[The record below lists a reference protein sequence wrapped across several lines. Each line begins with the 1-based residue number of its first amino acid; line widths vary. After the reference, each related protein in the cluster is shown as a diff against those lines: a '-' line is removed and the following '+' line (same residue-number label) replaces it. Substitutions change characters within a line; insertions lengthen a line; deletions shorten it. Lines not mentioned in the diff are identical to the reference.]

1 MLNDVLQGNVGGIGF
16 LFGGTPEFLMDPRRG
31 LYSYEALQ
39 SRLSENSFAVD
50 GLVDMTGPIMR
61 LQSLTPEE
69 LYVLLRNLRH
79 VYSGGNEDAYLVP
92 DEALEAFMAHCSQHV
107 GEAYFRTPR
116 NTIKAFVHMLAVLEQ
131 NPQTEWR
138 TLLGA
143 TEIAPDE
150 EEDGVDAL
158 ESDGDDELTSITL

>member
-1 MLNDVLQGNVGGIGF
+1 
-16 LFGGTPEFLMDPRRG
+16 
-31 LYSYEALQ
+31 
-39 SRLSENSFAVD
+39 
-50 GLVDMTGPIMR
+50 MR

-69 LYVLLRNLRH
+69 LYVLLQNLRH
-79 VYSGGNEDAYLVP
+79 VYSGGNVEAYLVP

-116 NTIKAFVHMLAVLEQ
+116 NTIKAFVHLLAVLEQ

-138 TLLGA
+138 ALLGA

-150 EEDGVDAL
+150 EEERADETAPN
-158 ESDGDDELTSITL
+158 SDDDLTTITL